1 MKHLPTNH
9 AIIPLNL
16 QNSNQQQN
24 PADVYAPMREVKVVE
39 NQSYER
45 MQKIQ
50 AKRSNEESV
59 LQALTKQSQLPETEK
74 ELQIEEENFVKNE
87 DAP

>member
-1 MKHLPTNH
+1 
-9 AIIPLNL
+9 
-16 QNSNQQQN
+16 
-24 PADVYAPMREVKVVE
+24 MREVKVVE

-74 ELQIEEENFVKNE
+74 EPVPENEVKNE
-87 DAP
+87 DASQVFQMQADIVENVAQDVFAAPAK